1 MKSNKA
7 YVLRVLVSASLLIAM
22 LAFAVLPALAH
33 GAATL
38 TVSPTQAEPGARIIV
53 QADGV
58 EPGEVF
64 TIRLEGLSDP
74 VVLGEVSVDEGAE
87 GFSAGFTL
95 PADLLAGPYQVTATS
110 QEGESL
116 SAELS
121 VVAAA
126 VAPEASEVRQPSA
139 EPMELDRS
147 RPALQTGLIVAAL
160 LASAAVGVVLI
171 RRKA

>member
-1 MKSNKA
+1 MKISKA
-7 YVLRVLVSASLLIAM
+7 NVLRLLLSVALLLALLAM
-22 LAFAVLPALAH
+22 AVLPALAH

-38 TVSPTQAEPGARIIV
+38 TVSPTQAEPGARIIL
-53 QADGV
+53 QGDGF

-160 LASAAVGVVLI
+160 LASAALGVVLI